1 MNTQKPTPKPE
12 QNQITIRGART
23 HNLKGIDVDIPHNAL
38 TVVSGVSGSGKS
50 SLAFDT
56 VYAEGQ
62 RRYVESLSAYARQFL
77 ERIEKPDVDHMDG
90 LAPAIAIKQKN
101 QTRNPRSTVATAT
114 EIYDYLR
121 LLYARCGTVTC
132 LHCGGIVKHD
142 TVDEIVAALLA
153 LPEGTRTYA
162 LFPIVRAE
170 VKIEPM
176 QAAKSEIEAEPESKP
191 QKSVAKK
198 SAKSVKSAVAPA
210 YDLTE
215 SLKERLA
222 ELRRRGYN
230 RLYQAGKIVEF
241 STPESLLELDFAQP
255 IFVLADRLALSS
267 DIRSRIVDAIET
279 GYRESGEIQFHLIP
293 RTPDSTQ
300 QNQSNLIPSEAEHSP
315 SNINRSKE
323 SSVILSKAGRS
334 ASEANRSNENIV
346 ILSKAGRSASE
357 ANRSNENIVI
367 LSEAG
372 RSASEANR
380 SNENIVILSEGG
392 AFAAGVEGPA
402 VASAQPRTL
411 RFSAAFECTTC
422 HRAYR
427 EPEPRLFSFNNPFG
441 ACPRCQG
448 FGNTIDFDPN
458 LIIPDKSKS
467 LANGAIAPW
476 NGAKYR
482 PHHGEM
488 IRAARTAG
496 IPTDIPWYDLTADQQ
511 RFIEDGSGSFPG
523 IRGFFS
529 ALERKKYKLHV
540 RVFLSK
546 YRGYALCPDCRGQRL
561 RAEARAVLIN
571 DKNICEVSSLTISE
585 AQVFFDSL
593 RLSPAQTEVAGKI
606 LEEVRQ
612 RIGFLHQVGLDYLT
626 LDRLSSTLSGGES
639 QRIQLATSLGSRL
652 VGALYVL
659 DEPSIGLHTRDTARL
674 IAIMQDLRDL
684 GNTIL
689 VVEHDPDVIRSADH
703 LLDLGPGAGELGG
716 HLLASG
722 TVAEVTRN
730 PASITGKYLSGRL
743 TIPVPKLRREP
754 GRERLRLT
762 GARIHNLRG
771 VDVEIPLNMLVC
783 VTGVSGS
790 GKSTLVH
797 QVLYR
802 ALTRALNQDAQPEGD
817 PTPLFRELSGTQHL
831 NEVVLVDQS
840 PIGRTPRSNPVT
852 YIKAF
857 DDIRALFAAQPD
869 AKRRNFGPG
878 HFSFNVPGGRCDVC
892 EGDGTVTVEMQFL
905 ADIELPCEECGGT
918 RYKPS
923 VLDIKYKGRN
933 IHDVL
938 NMTVKEA
945 LTYFAGHPRIV
956 DKLYVLDEVGLG
968 YVRLGQSATTLSGG
982 EAQRVKLA
990 AHLATARSITG
1001 RTGNEA
1007 AARARSRT
1015 LYILDEPTTGLHF
1028 DDVAK
1033 LLAAFR
1039 KLIEGGGSLLVIEH
1053 NLDVIK
1059 SADWVIDMGPEGGSA
1074 GGQIV
1079 ATGTPEEIAANP
1091 ASHTGHWLAP
1101 VLAPIP
1107 KPEPE
1112 PQLTT

>member
-1 MNTQKPTPKPE
+1 MND
-12 QNQITIRGART
+12 QITIRGART

-142 TVDEIVAALLA
+142 TVDEIITTLFA
-153 LPEGTRTYA
+153 LPEGTRTHV
-162 LFPIVRAE
+162 LFPIIRTE
-170 VKIEPM
+170 VKLEPM
-176 QAAKSEIEAEPESKP
+176 QIATPDVEVEAPKP
-191 QKSVAKK
+191 KKTAAKK
-198 SAKSVKSAVAPA
+198 SAKSTKPA
-210 YDLTE
+210 AIETLTLTDA
-215 SLKERLA
+215 LKDRLT

-230 RLYQAGKIVEF
+230 RLYQSGKIVEF
-241 STPESLLELDFAQP
+241 STPESLLELDFTQP
-255 IFVLADRLALSS
+255 IFVLIDRLAITPES
-267 DIRSRIVDAIET
+267 RARIVDAIET
-279 GYRESGEIQFHLIP
+279 GYRESGEVQFHTVPSGNAVISTEV
-293 RTPDSTQ
+293 TP
-300 QNQSNLIPSEAEHSP
+300 LP
-315 SNINRSKE
+315 K
-323 SSVILSKAGRS
+323 SVISTVATPVQKSVISTEGAAEVEKP
-334 ASEANRSNENIV
+334 ASLPTPPTR
-346 ILSKAGRSASE
+346 
-357 ANRSNENIVI
+357 
-367 LSEAG
+367 
-372 RSASEANR
+372 
-380 SNENIVILSEGG
+380 
-392 AFAAGVEGPA
+392 
-402 VASAQPRTL
+402 L

-427 EPEPRLFSFNNPFG
+427 EPEPRLFSFNNPYG

-458 LIIPDKSKS
+458 LIIPDKSKT
-467 LANGAIAPW
+467 LDEGAIAPW
-476 NGAKYR
+476 TTTKYR

-488 IRAARTAG
+488 KRAAKAAG
-496 IPTDIPWYDLTADQQ
+496 IPTDVPWYDLTPAQQ
-511 RFIEDGSGSFPG
+511 AFIEDGNATFPG
-523 IRGFFS
+523 IRGFFA

-571 DKNICEVSSLTISE
+571 NQNICETSALTITA
-585 AQVFFDSL
+585 AQTFFDNL
-593 RLSPAQTEVAGKI
+593 QLSPAQLEVAGKI

-612 RIGFLHQVGLDYLT
+612 RVHFLLQVGLDYLT
-626 LDRLSSTLSGGES
+626 LDRLSSTLSGGEA

-659 DEPSIGLHTRDTARL
+659 DEPSIGLHTRDTAKL
-674 IAIMQDLRDL
+674 IGIMKDLRDL

-689 VVEHDPDVIRSADH
+689 VVEHDPDVIRAADH

-722 TVAEVTRN
+722 TVAEVTAN
-730 PASITGKYLSGRL
+730 PNSITGKYLSGRL
-743 TIPVPKLRREP
+743 TIPVPKHRREP
-754 GRERLRLT
+754 GREHLKLT

-771 VDVEIPLNMLVC
+771 VDIDIPLGLLCC

-790 GKSTLVH
+790 GKSTIVH

-802 ALTRALNQDAQPEGD
+802 ALMQALGQTEGAD
-817 PTPLFRELSGTQHL
+817 PAHLYRELTGTHHL
-831 NEVVLVDQS
+831 NDVILVDQS

-869 AKRRNFGPG
+869 AKRRGFGPG

-905 ADIELPCEECGGT
+905 ADIELPCEECNGT
-918 RYKPS
+918 RYKS
-923 VLDIKYKGRN
+923 TILDIRYKGKN

-945 LTYFAGHPRIV
+945 LVYFAGHPKIV

-990 AHLATARSITG
+990 SHLATARSITT
-1001 RTGNEA
+1001 RSTNDTA
-1007 AARARSRT
+1007 AKARSRT

-1059 SADWVIDMGPEGGSA
+1059 SADWVIDMGPEGGSG

-1091 ASHTGHWLAP
+1091 RSHTGHWLAP
-1101 VLAPIP
+1101 VLNLAAP
-1107 KPEPE
+1107 KAEPE
-1112 PQLTT
+1112 LQTTA